1 MDPITINPNR
11 IDLDEAYMQMAEVWA
26 KRSKANRKQVG
37 ALIVKDRRII
47 SDGYNGMPAGDPDD
61 TCEEWAWP
69 DGYDGVDGVGGP
81 PSKVLRTKAEVLHAE
96 SNALLKVTAQGGSGA
111 QGATLYVTMSPCAEC
126 SKLIKQAGIA
136 RVVYRERYRD
146 TRGIDFLLKR
156 GVKVEQLGAT
166 APVPAPPPVTQ
177 PVERPRMSLL
187 AGVAGRPAPVQ
198 GPTLVQPSAVP
209 KVEGPTL
216 VQPQVPPKVEGPVI
230 EEVDINQLLAQAGV
244 TLVNG
249 VPVERPAAAPA
260 TRPQQDDTSYRSSF
274 L

>member
-1 MDPITINPNR
+1 MDN
-11 IDLDEAYMQMAEVWA
+11 LYMDIAERVSQMSYASRA
-26 KRSKANRKQVG
+26 KVG
-37 ALIVKDRRII
+37 AVLTSHNNII
-47 SDGYNGMPAGDPDD
+47 SYGWNGTPAGDDN
-61 TCEEWAWP
+61 TCEYIDDAGALVTKP
-69 DGYDGVDGVGGP
+69 D
-81 PSKVLRTKAEVLHAE
+81 VLHAE
-96 SNALLKVTAQGGSGA
+96 SNLLMKVAAQGGSGA

-166 APVPAPPPVTQ
+166 APVPAPQPVTQ
-177 PVERPRMSLL
+177 PAERPKMSLL

-198 GPTLVQPSAVP
+198 GPTLAQPSPGP

-249 VPVERPAAAPA
+249 VPVERPVAAPA